1 MAKYAA
7 SMDDVIAASKR
18 IEGHGHITPVL
29 TNNTINKLSGKEIFF
44 KCENFQKIGAFKFRG
59 GWNAISSLN
68 DEEAVNG
75 VCTHSSGN
83 HAQAVAYAS
92 SIYGINSIIIMP
104 KNAPDNKI
112 KNTKKYG
119 AEIILYDPNI
129 EKREDIGIRISNEQG
144 RVLIKPYDDLDIIAG
159 QGTCGLE
166 IASELKNLKII
177 PDIFLCCC
185 GGGGLIAGSST
196 YLTHVFPKMKCYSVE
211 PEGFNDTQIS
221 LKKNSITSNMQGK
234 NSICDALLAEQPGN
248 ITFPINQK
256 NLYQGLSVTD
266 DEVKKTILT
275 LSEDL
280 KIVVEP
286 GGAVAA
292 SALLNHKIDT
302 SNKTIVVMISGGNID
317 ELLFSNIVKKFK

>member
-1 MAKYAA
+1 MTNF
-7 SMDDVIAASKR
+7 SHLE
-18 IEGHGHITPVL
+18 IEQAYKKIKSQILKTPLV
-29 TNNTINKLSGKEIFF
+29 TNQDINKLTKANVFF
-44 KCENFQKIGAFKFRG
+44 KLENLQWTGSFKLRGAMHKISLLSTEDKQK
-59 GWNAISSLN
+59 
-68 DEEAVNG
+68 G
-75 VCTHSSGN
+75 VVAYSSGN

-92 SIYGINSIIIMP
+92 SKYGINSIIIMP

-119 AEIILYDPNI
+119 AEIILYDPNR
-129 EKREDIGIRISNEQG
+129 EKREDIGKRIAKEQG
-144 RVLIKPYDDLDIIAG
+144 RILIKPYDDLDIIAG

-166 IASELKNLKII
+166 IANELVNLKII
-177 PDIFLCCC
+177 PDTFLCCC